1 MTDERHNG
9 NPEQTHGRGPSR
21 GALIAKLEE
30 MQAALATASEN
41 ANENLR
47 TAQRATADLANF
59 RRRVEQDRGELT
71 TLANAVLI
79 SKLLAVLDDFDR
91 AMSHVPAGID
101 ESWLDGVRLVERKL
115 RGVLEAEGV
124 TQIEALGQPFDPN
137 LHEAVVH
144 EETADHPD
152 NQVIGELQRGY
163 RLRDRVLRPAL
174 VRVANNPAQTSK
186 EH

>member
-9 NPEQTHGRGPSR
+9 NPEQAHGRGPSR

-30 MQAALATASEN
+30 MQAALVTATEN

-101 ESWLDGVRLVERKL
+101 ESWLDGIRLVERKL

-137 LHEAVVH
+137 LHEAVVP
-144 EETADHPD
+144 TIP
-152 NQVIGELQRGY
+152 ITR
-163 RLRDRVLRPAL
+163 
-174 VRVANNPAQTSK
+174 
-186 EH
+186 